1 MSGDRLH
8 ASVAVNMERI
18 DVNGL
23 IMLAGQGT
31 VDPTETIAALF
42 DRTEWFHDWRSYRVA
57 YGRQDGWKNPSFVE
71 WASPITAAYDPTV
84 QELFRH
90 VTLERGESYFLLI
103 SKFDGNRPH
112 AASSQRAVDFAIS
125 RFPTLYSQAL
135 EMAAVTVPVAGLGT
149 LLDQLKV
156 LGCSR

>member
-31 VDPTETIAALF
+31 VDPTEKIAALF
-42 DRTEWFHDWRSYRVA
+42 DRTDWFHDWRSYRVA
-57 YGRQDGWKNPSFVE
+57 YGRQDGWKSPSFVQ
-71 WASPITAAYDPTV
+71 WASPITAEYDPTV
-84 QELFRH
+84 QELFSD
-90 VTLERGESYFLLI
+90 VNLEIGESYFLLI
-103 SKFDGNRPH
+103 SRFDVNQTH
-112 AASSQRAVDFAIS
+112 AASSQRAVDFAIN
-125 RFPTLYSQAL
+125 RFPTLYSQGL
-135 EMAAVTVPVAGLGT
+135 EMPAVTVPVAGLGT

-156 LGCSR
+156 MGCSR